1 MVNADA
7 TISFG
12 SFLLMNPI
20 DVQPNKMGT
29 AEFAEITK
37 KQKIGYRLREV
48 LGKKAKIRE
57 TMRVQRFSAS
67 FNANEKD

>member
-12 SFLLMNPI
+12 SLLLMNPI
-20 DVQPNKMGT
+20 DVQPNKMDT
-29 AEFAEITK
+29 AEFGEIT

-48 LGKKAKIRE
+48 LGAKK
-57 TMRVQRFSAS
+57 
-67 FNANEKD
+67 